1 MAVSFFIHREAG
13 RFPAVM
19 EQHRT
24 AQDRVRRHRLQGV
37 EGVLPDIITVVPVP
51 LVEAHHRQQFRPE
64 HADHIHIL
72 PQNLRRPYA
81 AQQLEELHLNP
92 LSGDV
97 PQEFPVVVDARPC
110 GRVNGKAQYRCEP
123 QSPQNAQGILLKAAV
138 RVTHAAQDAPLQV
151 LPSAEGVP
159 QLSPEVQRH
168 GVDREVPPRQVLL
181 QRAGEGDVLRPPVV
195 VVFAVHPVGGD
206 LHRLVLHA
214 DRHRTVL

>member
-1 MAVSFFIHREAG
+1 MTVNAHPRG
-13 RFPAVM
+13 RI
-19 EQHRT
+19 
-24 AQDRVRRHRLQGV
+24 D
-37 EGVLPDIITVVPVP
+37 
-51 LVEAHHRQQFRPE
+51 
-64 HADHIHIL
+64 
-72 PQNLRRPYA
+72 
-81 AQQLEELHLNP
+81 
-92 LSGDV
+92 
-97 PQEFPVVVDARPC
+97 
-110 GRVNGKAQYRCEP
+110 GKAQHRREP

-138 RVTHAAQDAPLQV
+138 WVSHAAQDAPLQV